1 MTVRGAI
8 RPTFTFGG
16 LMRNALVPC
25 LVAAV
30 AVSGCATKKYV
41 GREVGEVNQKVDTL
55 TTEVEKTQERVKRNE
70 VRIDDVSKEAQAG
83 IAEAKGSAN
92 TALQR
97 ATEAERA
104 AKGKLIYTVTLSND
118 KVTFPINRAMV
129 SPEAKGMIDE
139 AIAQLKAENRGVF
152 FEIEGHTDSTGP
164 EAYNVKLGEER
175 AMAVRN
181 YMHDQHGIAL
191 SRMEVISY
199 GEGKPVVDNKTRAN
213 RAQNRRVVI
222 KVLE

>member
-1 MTVRGAI
+1 
-8 RPTFTFGG
+8 
-16 LMRNALVPC
+16 MRNAVVPC
-25 LVAAV
+25 IIAAF
-30 AVSGCATKKYV
+30 ALSGCATKKYV

-55 TTEVEKTQERVKRNE
+55 TTEVEKTQERVRKNE
-70 VRIDDVSKEAQAG
+70 TRIDDVSRESQAG
-83 IAEAKGSAN
+83 IADAKGSADK
-92 TALQR
+92 ALVR

-118 KVTFPINRAMV
+118 KVTFPVNRA
-129 SPEAKGMIDE
+129 
-139 AIAQLKAENRGVF
+139 AIAPDAQSLIDQAIAELKAENRGVY

-164 EAYNVKLGEER
+164 EAYNMKLGEDR

-181 YMHDQHGIAL
+181 YLHDQHNIAL
-191 SRMEVISY
+191 NRIELISY
-199 GEGKPVVDNKTRAN
+199 GEAKPVVDNKNRAN

>member
-1 MTVRGAI
+1 
-8 RPTFTFGG
+8 
-16 LMRNALVPC
+16 MRNAVLPC
-25 LVAAV
+25 LIAAV
-30 AVSGCATKKYV
+30 LVSGCATKKYV

-55 TTEVEKTQERVKRNE
+55 SGEVEKTQERVTRNE
-70 VRIDDVSKEAQAG
+70 VRIDDVSRESQAG
-83 IAEAKGSAN
+83 IAEAKGSAQQ
-92 TALQR
+92 ALVR

-118 KVTFPINRAMV
+118 RVTFPVNRAQV
-129 SPEAKGMIDE
+129 SPEAKALIDE

-164 EAYNVKLGEER
+164 ESYNLKLGEER
-175 AMAVRN
+175 ALAVRN

-191 SRMEVISY
+191 SRMELISY
-199 GEGKPVVDNKTRAN
+199 GEAKPVVDNKSRAN